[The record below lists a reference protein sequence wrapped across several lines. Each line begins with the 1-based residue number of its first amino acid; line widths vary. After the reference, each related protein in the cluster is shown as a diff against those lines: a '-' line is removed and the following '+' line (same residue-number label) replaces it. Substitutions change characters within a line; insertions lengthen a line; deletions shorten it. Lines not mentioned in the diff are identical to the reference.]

1 MGIWQSRHR
10 RFGAAKRRRKAGVLE
25 NRFGFWGRPLQLNL
39 NKLSDGAPKDASSL
53 GWDAGGPKNADV
65 RLEPKTNL

>member
-39 NKLSDGAPKDASSL
+39 NKLSDG
-53 GWDAGGPKNADV
+53 GGPKNADV
-65 RLEPKTNL
+65 RRSQKPTFECICV